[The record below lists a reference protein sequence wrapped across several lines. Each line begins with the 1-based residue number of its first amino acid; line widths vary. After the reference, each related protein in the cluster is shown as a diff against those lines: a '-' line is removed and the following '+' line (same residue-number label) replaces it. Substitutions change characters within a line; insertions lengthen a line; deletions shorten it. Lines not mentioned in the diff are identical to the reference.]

1 MSDERPK
8 PKYGE
13 LAPPGWSWQPP
24 APPANDSDVP
34 TPSGAGPYGEPGPA
48 TGTPSAP
55 TTHGGS
61 DGSSRPAAPYS
72 APPQPYA
79 PPGGHPGAYPGAG
92 QGLPPGAGPGSTA
105 PKPVNTVDVAVT
117 GILLFLGVLLSASML
132 PALFDFN
139 SVLAQAATAQGYTGF
154 EASSAS
160 STAGII
166 AAVVTIVLQLLA
178 IVIGVRRIQRRRLAF
193 PFVLGLGILTFAVWI
208 AAIVFAFFNDPA
220 FMQQVMSTTAP

>member
-13 LAPPGWSWQPP
+13 LAPPGWTWQPP

-34 TPSGAGPYGEPGPA
+34 ATSGVGPYGAPGPA
-48 TGTPSAP
+48 AGSPGTSGDSPS
-55 TTHGGS
+55 G
-61 DGSSRPAAPYS
+61 PAAPYS

-79 PPGGHPGAYPGAG
+79 PPTGHSGAYPGTG
-92 QGLPPGAGPGSTA
+92 QGTGTGTGPGTTA
-105 PKPVNTVDVAVT
+105 PKPINTVDVAVT
-117 GILLFLGVLLSASML
+117 GVLLFLGVLLSASML

-139 SVLAQAATAQGYTGF
+139 TVLAQAAAAQGYTGF
-154 EASSAS
+154 EASSSS

-178 IVIGVRRIQRRRLAF
+178 IVIGVRRLQRRKLAF

-208 AAIVFAFFNDPA
+208 AAIVFAFFSDPA
-220 FMQQVMSTTAP
+220 FLQQVMSTKAP